1 MSQDLRQIDFY
12 QRLNELSQNI
22 DTLIQNHPEVARAF
36 DQREALETEFRQALT
51 HQQHRAFVDLAD
63 AVDAHW
69 LRSLEAAYQAGVQRG
84 MRAHGGLVNLLN
96 QIQEFIR

>member
-1 MSQDLRQIDFY
+1 MSHDLPQIDLH

-22 DTLIQNHPEVARAF
+22 DSLIQYHPEVIEAF
-36 DQREALETEFRQALT
+36 RQRDNLESEFRQTLT
-51 HQQHRAFVDLAD
+51 HQQHRAFLDLAD

-96 QIQEFIR
+96 QIHEFIQ

>member
-1 MSQDLRQIDFY
+1 MSHDLPQIDLY
-12 QRLNELSQNI
+12 QRLQELSQNI
-22 DTLIQNHPEVARAF
+22 DSMIQYRPEVARAF
-36 DQREALETEFRQALT
+36 DQREALETEFRQTLSC
-51 HQQHRAFVDLAD
+51 QQHRAFLDLAD

-96 QIQEFIR
+96 QIHEFIQ

>member
-1 MSQDLRQIDFY
+1 MHHDMPQIDLH

-22 DTLIQNHPEVARAF
+22 DNLIQYHPEVAQAF
-36 DQREALETEFRQALT
+36 DQREALEAEFRQTLT
-51 HQQHRAFVDLAD
+51 HQQHRAFLDLAD

-84 MRAHGGLVNLLN
+84 MKAHGGLVNLLN
-96 QIQEFIR
+96 QIHEFIQ